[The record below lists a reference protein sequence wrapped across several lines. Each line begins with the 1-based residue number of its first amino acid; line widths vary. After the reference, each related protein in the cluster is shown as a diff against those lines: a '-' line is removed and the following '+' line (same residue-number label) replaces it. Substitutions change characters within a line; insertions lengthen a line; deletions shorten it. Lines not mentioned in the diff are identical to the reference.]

1 MVRRKTSEGFARV
14 MSKVLKYLV
23 MFVVIYYFA
32 AAAFVFGRQLFTD
45 KGAAPAPGM
54 DMTIEVTKNT
64 SIKDFAKTLEEYGI
78 INDDK
83 VLFLGDGIK
92 RIEKLLEEKDTNLTI
107 LDISQRIPKASSL
120 LLAGRKL
127 IDTNEVSDPM
137 DMVPY
142 YIRRSEAEV
151 LWEERH
157 KDNPAMLSLN
167 PTVVVTEAAGAE

>member
-32 AAAFVFGRQLFTD
+32 EAAFVFGRQLFTD

-83 VLFLGDGIK
+83 VLWVQSFIYEVKVVKPGTYTFNTSDNGEEILKVIK
-92 RIEKLLEEKDTNLTI
+92 SEGKTDEEETT
-107 LDISQRIPKASSL
+107 
-120 LLAGRKL
+120 
-127 IDTNEVSDPM
+127 
-137 DMVPY
+137 
-142 YIRRSEAEV
+142 
-151 LWEERH
+151 
-157 KDNPAMLSLN
+157 
-167 PTVVVTEAAGAE
+167 TE

>member
-83 VLFLGDGIK
+83 VLWVQSFIYEVKVVKLGTYTFNTSDNGEKILKVIK
-92 RIEKLLEEKDTNLTI
+92 SEGKTDEEETT
-107 LDISQRIPKASSL
+107 
-120 LLAGRKL
+120 
-127 IDTNEVSDPM
+127 
-137 DMVPY
+137 
-142 YIRRSEAEV
+142 
-151 LWEERH
+151 
-157 KDNPAMLSLN
+157 
-167 PTVVVTEAAGAE
+167 TE

>member
-83 VLFLGDGIK
+83 VLWVQSFIYEVKVVKPGTYTFNTSDNGEEILSKVKVKLMKK
-92 RIEKLLEEKDTNLTI
+92 RQ
-107 LDISQRIPKASSL
+107 QRNKR
-120 LLAGRKL
+120 G
-127 IDTNEVSDPM
+127 
-137 DMVPY
+137 
-142 YIRRSEAEV
+142 
-151 LWEERH
+151 
-157 KDNPAMLSLN
+157 
-167 PTVVVTEAAGAE
+167 

>member
-32 AAAFVFGRQLFTD
+32 VAAFVFGRQLFTD

-83 VLFLGDGIK
+83 VLWVQSFIYEVKVVKPGTYTFNTSDNGEEILKVIK
-92 RIEKLLEEKDTNLTI
+92 SEGKTDEEETT
-107 LDISQRIPKASSL
+107 
-120 LLAGRKL
+120 
-127 IDTNEVSDPM
+127 
-137 DMVPY
+137 
-142 YIRRSEAEV
+142 
-151 LWEERH
+151 
-157 KDNPAMLSLN
+157 
-167 PTVVVTEAAGAE
+167 TE

>member
-83 VLFLGDGIK
+83 VLWVQSFIYEVKVVKSGTYTFNTSDNGEKILKVIK
-92 RIEKLLEEKDTNLTI
+92 SEGKTDEEETT
-107 LDISQRIPKASSL
+107 
-120 LLAGRKL
+120 
-127 IDTNEVSDPM
+127 
-137 DMVPY
+137 
-142 YIRRSEAEV
+142 
-151 LWEERH
+151 
-157 KDNPAMLSLN
+157 
-167 PTVVVTEAAGAE
+167 TE

>member
-45 KGAAPAPGM
+45 KGAAPVPGM

-83 VLFLGDGIK
+83 VLWVESFIYEVKVVKPGTYTFNTSDNGEKILKVIK
-92 RIEKLLEEKDTNLTI
+92 SEGKTDEEETT
-107 LDISQRIPKASSL
+107 
-120 LLAGRKL
+120 
-127 IDTNEVSDPM
+127 
-137 DMVPY
+137 
-142 YIRRSEAEV
+142 
-151 LWEERH
+151 
-157 KDNPAMLSLN
+157 
-167 PTVVVTEAAGAE
+167 TE

>member
-1 MVRRKTSEGFARV
+1 MVRRKTSEGFAWV
-14 MSKVLKYLV
+14 MSKVVKYLV

-83 VLFLGDGIK
+83 VLWVQSFIYEVKVVKPGTYTFNTSDNGEEILKVIK
-92 RIEKLLEEKDTNLTI
+92 SEGKTDEEETT
-107 LDISQRIPKASSL
+107 
-120 LLAGRKL
+120 
-127 IDTNEVSDPM
+127 
-137 DMVPY
+137 
-142 YIRRSEAEV
+142 
-151 LWEERH
+151 
-157 KDNPAMLSLN
+157 
-167 PTVVVTEAAGAE
+167 TE

>member
-64 SIKDFAKTLEEYGI
+64 SIKDFVKTLEEYGI

-83 VLFLGDGIK
+83 VLWVQSFIYEVKVVKPGTYTFNTSDNGEEILKVIK
-92 RIEKLLEEKDTNLTI
+92 SEGKTDEEETT
-107 LDISQRIPKASSL
+107 
-120 LLAGRKL
+120 
-127 IDTNEVSDPM
+127 
-137 DMVPY
+137 
-142 YIRRSEAEV
+142 
-151 LWEERH
+151 
-157 KDNPAMLSLN
+157 
-167 PTVVVTEAAGAE
+167 TE

>member
-45 KGAAPAPGM
+45 KGAAPAHGM

-83 VLFLGDGIK
+83 VLWVQSFIYEVKVVKPGTYTFNTSDNGEEILKVIK
-92 RIEKLLEEKDTNLTI
+92 SEGKTDEEETT
-107 LDISQRIPKASSL
+107 
-120 LLAGRKL
+120 
-127 IDTNEVSDPM
+127 
-137 DMVPY
+137 
-142 YIRRSEAEV
+142 
-151 LWEERH
+151 
-157 KDNPAMLSLN
+157 
-167 PTVVVTEAAGAE
+167 TE

>member
-45 KGAAPAPGM
+45 KGAAPAAGM

-83 VLFLGDGIK
+83 VLWVQSFIYEVKVVKPGTYTFNTSDNGEEILKVIK
-92 RIEKLLEEKDTNLTI
+92 SEGKTDEEETT
-107 LDISQRIPKASSL
+107 
-120 LLAGRKL
+120 
-127 IDTNEVSDPM
+127 
-137 DMVPY
+137 
-142 YIRRSEAEV
+142 
-151 LWEERH
+151 
-157 KDNPAMLSLN
+157 
-167 PTVVVTEAAGAE
+167 TE

>member
-83 VLFLGDGIK
+83 VLWQNWGKFLI
-92 RIEKLLEEKDTNLTI
+92 LLIFPLRNK
-107 LDISQRIPKASSL
+107 K
-120 LLAGRKL
+120 
-127 IDTNEVSDPM
+127 M
-137 DMVPY
+137 Y
-142 YIRRSEAEV
+142 Y
-151 LWEERH
+151 
-157 KDNPAMLSLN
+157 NMLG
-167 PTVVVTEAAGAE
+167 V

>member
-1 MVRRKTSEGFARV
+1 MVMRKTSEGFARV

-83 VLFLGDGIK
+83 VLWVQSFIYEVKVVKPGTYTFNTSDNGEEILKVIK
-92 RIEKLLEEKDTNLTI
+92 SEGKTDEEETT
-107 LDISQRIPKASSL
+107 
-120 LLAGRKL
+120 
-127 IDTNEVSDPM
+127 
-137 DMVPY
+137 
-142 YIRRSEAEV
+142 
-151 LWEERH
+151 
-157 KDNPAMLSLN
+157 
-167 PTVVVTEAAGAE
+167 TE

>member
-83 VLFLGDGIK
+83 VLWVQSFIYEVKVVKPGTYSFNTSDNGEEILKVIK
-92 RIEKLLEEKDTNLTI
+92 SEGKTDEEETT
-107 LDISQRIPKASSL
+107 
-120 LLAGRKL
+120 
-127 IDTNEVSDPM
+127 
-137 DMVPY
+137 
-142 YIRRSEAEV
+142 
-151 LWEERH
+151 
-157 KDNPAMLSLN
+157 
-167 PTVVVTEAAGAE
+167 TE

>member
-83 VLFLGDGIK
+83 VLWVQSFRYEVKVVKPGTYTFNTSDNGEEILKVIK
-92 RIEKLLEEKDTNLTI
+92 SEGKTDEEETT
-107 LDISQRIPKASSL
+107 
-120 LLAGRKL
+120 
-127 IDTNEVSDPM
+127 
-137 DMVPY
+137 
-142 YIRRSEAEV
+142 
-151 LWEERH
+151 
-157 KDNPAMLSLN
+157 
-167 PTVVVTEAAGAE
+167 TE

>member
-83 VLFLGDGIK
+83 VLWVQSFIYEVKVVKPGTYTFNTSDNGEEILKVIK
-92 RIEKLLEEKDTNLTI
+92 SEGKTDEEETT
-107 LDISQRIPKASSL
+107 
-120 LLAGRKL
+120 
-127 IDTNEVSDPM
+127 
-137 DMVPY
+137 
-142 YIRRSEAEV
+142 
-151 LWEERH
+151 
-157 KDNPAMLSLN
+157 
-167 PTVVVTEAAGAE
+167 TE

>member
-83 VLFLGDGIK
+83 VLWVESFIYEVKVVKPGTYTFNTSDNGEKKLKVIK
-92 RIEKLLEEKDTNLTI
+92 TEGKTDEEETT
-107 LDISQRIPKASSL
+107 
-120 LLAGRKL
+120 
-127 IDTNEVSDPM
+127 
-137 DMVPY
+137 
-142 YIRRSEAEV
+142 
-151 LWEERH
+151 
-157 KDNPAMLSLN
+157 
-167 PTVVVTEAAGAE
+167 TE

>member
-64 SIKDFAKTLEEYGI
+64 SIKDFAKTLEEYEI

-83 VLFLGDGIK
+83 VLWVQSFIYEVKVVKPGTYTFNTSDNGEEILKVIK
-92 RIEKLLEEKDTNLTI
+92 SEGKTDEEETT
-107 LDISQRIPKASSL
+107 
-120 LLAGRKL
+120 
-127 IDTNEVSDPM
+127 
-137 DMVPY
+137 
-142 YIRRSEAEV
+142 
-151 LWEERH
+151 
-157 KDNPAMLSLN
+157 
-167 PTVVVTEAAGAE
+167 TE

>member
-83 VLFLGDGIK
+83 VLWVQSFIYEVKVVKPGTYTFNTSDNGEEILKVIK
-92 RIEKLLEEKDTNLTI
+92 SEEI
-107 LDISQRIPKASSL
+107 
-120 LLAGRKL
+120 GRAH
-127 IDTNEVSDPM
+127 V
-137 DMVPY
+137 
-142 YIRRSEAEV
+142 
-151 LWEERH
+151 
-157 KDNPAMLSLN
+157 
-167 PTVVVTEAAGAE
+167 

>member
-14 MSKVLKYLV
+14 ISKVLKYLV

-83 VLFLGDGIK
+83 VLWVQSFIYEVKVVKPGTYTFNTSDNGEEILKVIK
-92 RIEKLLEEKDTNLTI
+92 SEGKTDEEETT
-107 LDISQRIPKASSL
+107 
-120 LLAGRKL
+120 
-127 IDTNEVSDPM
+127 
-137 DMVPY
+137 
-142 YIRRSEAEV
+142 
-151 LWEERH
+151 
-157 KDNPAMLSLN
+157 
-167 PTVVVTEAAGAE
+167 TE

>member
-78 INDDK
+78 INDEK
-83 VLFLGDGIK
+83 VLWVQSFIYEVKVVKPGTYTFNTSDNGEEILKVIK
-92 RIEKLLEEKDTNLTI
+92 SEGKTDEEETT
-107 LDISQRIPKASSL
+107 
-120 LLAGRKL
+120 
-127 IDTNEVSDPM
+127 
-137 DMVPY
+137 
-142 YIRRSEAEV
+142 
-151 LWEERH
+151 
-157 KDNPAMLSLN
+157 
-167 PTVVVTEAAGAE
+167 TE

>member
-83 VLFLGDGIK
+83 VLWVQSFIYEVKVVKPGTYTFNTSYNGEEILKVIK
-92 RIEKLLEEKDTNLTI
+92 SEGKTDEEETT
-107 LDISQRIPKASSL
+107 
-120 LLAGRKL
+120 
-127 IDTNEVSDPM
+127 
-137 DMVPY
+137 
-142 YIRRSEAEV
+142 
-151 LWEERH
+151 
-157 KDNPAMLSLN
+157 
-167 PTVVVTEAAGAE
+167 TE

>member
-1 MVRRKTSEGFARV
+1 MVRRKTSEGLARV

-83 VLFLGDGIK
+83 VLWVESFIYEVKVVKPGTYTFNTSDNGEKILKVIK
-92 RIEKLLEEKDTNLTI
+92 SEGKTDEEETT
-107 LDISQRIPKASSL
+107 
-120 LLAGRKL
+120 
-127 IDTNEVSDPM
+127 
-137 DMVPY
+137 
-142 YIRRSEAEV
+142 
-151 LWEERH
+151 
-157 KDNPAMLSLN
+157 
-167 PTVVVTEAAGAE
+167 TE

>member
-45 KGAAPAPGM
+45 KGAAPEPGM

-83 VLFLGDGIK
+83 VLWVQSFIYEVKVVKPGTYTFNTSDNGEEILKVIK
-92 RIEKLLEEKDTNLTI
+92 SEGKTDEEETT
-107 LDISQRIPKASSL
+107 
-120 LLAGRKL
+120 
-127 IDTNEVSDPM
+127 
-137 DMVPY
+137 
-142 YIRRSEAEV
+142 
-151 LWEERH
+151 
-157 KDNPAMLSLN
+157 
-167 PTVVVTEAAGAE
+167 TE

>member
-83 VLFLGDGIK
+83 VLWVQAFIYEVKVVKPGTYTFNTSDNGEEILKVIK
-92 RIEKLLEEKDTNLTI
+92 SEGKTDEEETT
-107 LDISQRIPKASSL
+107 
-120 LLAGRKL
+120 
-127 IDTNEVSDPM
+127 
-137 DMVPY
+137 
-142 YIRRSEAEV
+142 
-151 LWEERH
+151 
-157 KDNPAMLSLN
+157 
-167 PTVVVTEAAGAE
+167 TE

>member
-83 VLFLGDGIK
+83 VLWVQSFIYEVKVVKPGTYNFNTSDNGEEILKVIK
-92 RIEKLLEEKDTNLTI
+92 SEGKTDEEETT
-107 LDISQRIPKASSL
+107 
-120 LLAGRKL
+120 
-127 IDTNEVSDPM
+127 
-137 DMVPY
+137 
-142 YIRRSEAEV
+142 
-151 LWEERH
+151 
-157 KDNPAMLSLN
+157 
-167 PTVVVTEAAGAE
+167 TE

>member
-78 INDDK
+78 IMM
-83 VLFLGDGIK
+83 IK
-92 RIEKLLEEKDTNLTI
+92 
-107 LDISQRIPKASSL
+107 
-120 LLAGRKL
+120 
-127 IDTNEVSDPM
+127 
-137 DMVPY
+137 Y
-142 YIRRSEAEV
+142 YGFSH
-151 LWEERH
+151 LYM
-157 KDNPAMLSLN
+157 K
-167 PTVVVTEAAGAE
+167 

>member
-64 SIKDFAKTLEEYGI
+64 SIKDFARTLEEYGI

-83 VLFLGDGIK
+83 VLWVQSFIYEVKVVKPGTYTFNTSDNGEEILKVIK
-92 RIEKLLEEKDTNLTI
+92 SEGKTDEEETT
-107 LDISQRIPKASSL
+107 
-120 LLAGRKL
+120 
-127 IDTNEVSDPM
+127 
-137 DMVPY
+137 
-142 YIRRSEAEV
+142 
-151 LWEERH
+151 
-157 KDNPAMLSLN
+157 
-167 PTVVVTEAAGAE
+167 TE

>member
-83 VLFLGDGIK
+83 VLWVQSFIYEVKIVKPGTYTFNTSDNGEEILKVIK
-92 RIEKLLEEKDTNLTI
+92 SEGKTDEEETT
-107 LDISQRIPKASSL
+107 
-120 LLAGRKL
+120 
-127 IDTNEVSDPM
+127 
-137 DMVPY
+137 
-142 YIRRSEAEV
+142 
-151 LWEERH
+151 
-157 KDNPAMLSLN
+157 
-167 PTVVVTEAAGAE
+167 TE

>member
-83 VLFLGDGIK
+83 VLWVQSFIYEVKVVKPGTYTFNTSDNG
-92 RIEKLLEEKDTNLTI
+92 EEI
-107 LDISQRIPKASSL
+107 LR
-120 LLAGRKL
+120 
-127 IDTNEVSDPM
+127 
-137 DMVPY
+137 
-142 YIRRSEAEV
+142 
-151 LWEERH
+151 
-157 KDNPAMLSLN
+157 
-167 PTVVVTEAAGAE
+167 

>member
-32 AAAFVFGRQLFTD
+32 AAAFVFVRQLFTD

-83 VLFLGDGIK
+83 VLWVQSFIYEVKVVKPGTYTFNTSDNGEEILKVIK
-92 RIEKLLEEKDTNLTI
+92 SEGKTDEEETT
-107 LDISQRIPKASSL
+107 
-120 LLAGRKL
+120 
-127 IDTNEVSDPM
+127 
-137 DMVPY
+137 
-142 YIRRSEAEV
+142 
-151 LWEERH
+151 
-157 KDNPAMLSLN
+157 
-167 PTVVVTEAAGAE
+167 TE

>member
-45 KGAAPAPGM
+45 KGAPAPGM

-83 VLFLGDGIK
+83 VLWVESFIYEVKVVKPGTYTFNTSDNGEKILKVIK
-92 RIEKLLEEKDTNLTI
+92 SEGKTDEEETT
-107 LDISQRIPKASSL
+107 
-120 LLAGRKL
+120 
-127 IDTNEVSDPM
+127 
-137 DMVPY
+137 
-142 YIRRSEAEV
+142 
-151 LWEERH
+151 
-157 KDNPAMLSLN
+157 
-167 PTVVVTEAAGAE
+167 TE

>member
-32 AAAFVFGRQLFTD
+32 AEAFVFGRQLFTD

-83 VLFLGDGIK
+83 VLWVQSFIYEVKVVKPGTYTFNTSDNGEEILKVIK
-92 RIEKLLEEKDTNLTI
+92 SEGKTDEEETT
-107 LDISQRIPKASSL
+107 
-120 LLAGRKL
+120 
-127 IDTNEVSDPM
+127 
-137 DMVPY
+137 
-142 YIRRSEAEV
+142 
-151 LWEERH
+151 
-157 KDNPAMLSLN
+157 
-167 PTVVVTEAAGAE
+167 TE

>member
-83 VLFLGDGIK
+83 VLWVESFIYEVKVVKPGTYTFNTSDNGENILKVIK
-92 RIEKLLEEKDTNLTI
+92 SEGKTDEEETT
-107 LDISQRIPKASSL
+107 
-120 LLAGRKL
+120 
-127 IDTNEVSDPM
+127 
-137 DMVPY
+137 
-142 YIRRSEAEV
+142 
-151 LWEERH
+151 
-157 KDNPAMLSLN
+157 
-167 PTVVVTEAAGAE
+167 TE

>member
-83 VLFLGDGIK
+83 VLWVQSFIYEIK
-92 RIEKLLEEKDTNLTI
+92 VVKPGTYTFNTSDNGEEI
-107 LDISQRIPKASSL
+107 LKVIK
-120 LLAGRKL
+120 
-127 IDTNEVSDPM
+127 
-137 DMVPY
+137 
-142 YIRRSEAEV
+142 SEGKTD
-151 LWEERH
+151 EEE
-157 KDNPAMLSLN
+157 
-167 PTVVVTEAAGAE
+167 TTTE

>member
-64 SIKDFAKTLEEYGI
+64 SIKDFAMTLEEYGI

-83 VLFLGDGIK
+83 VLWVQSFIYEVKVVKPGTYTFNTSDNGEEILKVIK
-92 RIEKLLEEKDTNLTI
+92 SEGKTDEEETT
-107 LDISQRIPKASSL
+107 
-120 LLAGRKL
+120 
-127 IDTNEVSDPM
+127 
-137 DMVPY
+137 
-142 YIRRSEAEV
+142 
-151 LWEERH
+151 
-157 KDNPAMLSLN
+157 
-167 PTVVVTEAAGAE
+167 TE